1 MKLDLTLGQDTGFA
15 IAEHISWVPLRKGK
29 NHTLVLKCS
38 LLGTSSE
45 ETFPS
50 SPVLTSCCLP
60 LDSLPLHLPKAR
72 ELARLSSSTG
82 RGQCVVADPSF
93 RASGGSTY
101 IMHGVQELGQLI
113 EPLPTLPRI
122 VGTFSYHLPQLFD
135 VICPHFFKC
144 SLASEAILWNCVV
157 RITDM

>member
-38 LLGTSSE
+38 LLRTSSE
-45 ETFPS
+45 EKFPS

-93 RASGGSTY
+93 KSIR
-101 IMHGVQELGQLI
+101 GQYLHHAWS
-113 EPLPTLPRI
+113 PGAWSVDRT
-122 VGTFSYHLPQLFD
+122 SANSAQ
-135 VICPHFFKC
+135 
-144 SLASEAILWNCVV
+144 NCWD
-157 RITDM
+157 I